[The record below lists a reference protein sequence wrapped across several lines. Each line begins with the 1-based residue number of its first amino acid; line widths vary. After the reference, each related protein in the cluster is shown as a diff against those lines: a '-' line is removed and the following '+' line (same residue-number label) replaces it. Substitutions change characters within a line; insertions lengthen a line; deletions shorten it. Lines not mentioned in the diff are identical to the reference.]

1 MIIVR
6 WKSTFTDLRTNI
18 LVRIFAEFHSLQ
30 SDTNQKKKK
39 KKKKNIQLIMLQSIA
54 MRGIVQWFF
63 SQNSLL
69 DQLVDHL

>member
-39 KKKKNIQLIMLQSIA
+39 KKKKHPIDHAAEHCYAWYRPM
-54 MRGIVQWFF
+54 VF